1 VTPSPV
7 FPVHGAAPPATGAA
21 FTAVMTTEPSVEAVP
36 SLTVTVAV

>member
-1 VTPSPV
+1 LASPL
-7 FPVHGAAPPATGAA
+7 FPWYGGGVPATGAA